1 MKKVFFAFVVTSM
14 VVLSSCGD
22 KNKSTDAATTVN
34 QDSIDKA
41 KAMQATAPKDTISAT
56 KDTTTTT
63 TTTTTTEK
71 K

>member
-22 KNKSTDAATTVN
+22 KNKGTDAAATTVN

-41 KAMQATAPKDTISAT
+41 KAMQATAPKDTTMTT
-56 KDTTTTT
+56 KTDTT